1 MTKQKQDKPKSI
13 LGKVKSFLF
22 TPEYSLRNVILSVV
36 LGFVIAYLILLSLYG
51 FEGSK
56 HIMFSLFEQ
65 DFLNSNTMASLLSK
79 VVVLGLAG
87 IGIAFGMKA
96 GILNIG
102 VSGQMT
108 AGGLIGFILVN
119 KLGFF
124 HDPSNKSITLA
135 IMFFVVVIVA
145 MLTAVLSG
153 VLKVFFKVNEVI
165 STIMI
170 NWIVVYFVKLN
181 TNNAK
186 GDAMGIS
193 DGGGFSSTFFTS
205 GNVWTYAIIGFA
217 ILVISAIAAWV
228 FLTKSR
234 SGFKL
239 IATGKNLDAANY
251 AGYNSKML
259 VLTSFAISGMFAGFA
274 GFVMFFLSYNSIP
287 GAEAP
292 LQEGFMGIA
301 VALVGMLNPLAI
313 IPSAIL
319 FGLLSGP
326 IDGIVVAGFA
336 PDVVLV
342 FSGVITY
349 FVAITTLFLYL
360 RPIDIV
366 RSRMRFY
373 KERRE
378 DKAES
383 QRNLKV
389 AVTTKKVKA
398 TKKKGGK

>member
-1 MTKQKQDKPKSI
+1 MTKTKKVSI
-13 LGKVKSFLF
+13 YSKVKTFLF
-22 TPEYSLRNVILSVV
+22 TPNFSVRNVLLSVV
-36 LGFVIAYLILLSLYG
+36 LGFAIAYLIILSLYG
-51 FEGSK
+51 FGGAN
-56 HIMFSLFEQ
+56 HIMFSLFKQ
-65 DFLNSNTMASLLSK
+65 DFLDSTTIASLLSK

-87 IGIAFGMKA
+87 LGIAFGMKA

-108 AGGLIGFILVN
+108 AGGLIGFILVD
-119 KLGFF
+119 KLNFF

-145 MLTAVLSG
+145 MLTALVSG
-153 VLKVFFKVNEVI
+153 ILKVFFKVNEVI

-181 TNNAK
+181 TNNTK
-186 GDAMGIS
+186 RDAMRVSTGKS
-193 DGGGFSSTFFTS
+193 FSSSFFTE
-205 GNVWTYAIIGFA
+205 GNVWTFAIIGLGILIIAA
-217 ILVISAIAAWV
+217 IVAWV
-228 FLTKSR
+228 FLIKSK

-239 IATGKNLDAANY
+239 IATGKNANAANY

-259 VLTSFAISGMFAGFA
+259 VLSSFAISGLFAGLA

-292 LQEGFMGIA
+292 IQVGFMGIA

-326 IDGIVVAGFA
+326 IDGIIVAGFA
-336 PDVVLV
+336 PDVVLI

-360 RPIDIV
+360 RPIEMV
-366 RSRMRFY
+366 KNKY
-373 KERRE
+373 HNYQER
-378 DKAES
+378 KKQKNS
-383 QRNLKV
+383 
-389 AVTTKKVKA
+389 AVLE
-398 TKKKGGK
+398 GGK